1 MVRAEMTVTKN
12 HVRISQ
18 NVVEIHGFQHF
29 AVRAACQTCYRSGQS
44 LMRIRCL
51 SADTRRMAADAVDV
65 LCKKSVS

>member
-29 AVRAACQTCYRSGQS
+29 AVRAACQTCYRVWPVPHANSMSVRDQN
-44 LMRIRCL
+44 
-51 SADTRRMAADAVDV
+51 DAEEA
-65 LCKKSVS
+65 